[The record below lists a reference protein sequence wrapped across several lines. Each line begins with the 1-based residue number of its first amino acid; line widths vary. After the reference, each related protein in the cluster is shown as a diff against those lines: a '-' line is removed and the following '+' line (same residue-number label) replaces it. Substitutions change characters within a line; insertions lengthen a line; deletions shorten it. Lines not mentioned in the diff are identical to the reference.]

1 MSGRRAVP
9 LLALL
14 GCACAVWA
22 LAGIRRIDPSAETV
36 FAVGPLGSPPRAVSG
51 RWAVAPP
58 GALRLVRIP
67 RAAREHPL
75 PDAARARIRSRDGSL
90 FGFEGTISV
99 SVASGDEDRLR
110 AAVEAGARG
119 LDDLIVGAVR
129 EAGVAVDVPGSRLA
143 GVVPMRR
150 ELERRLAS
158 AIESRG
164 LVLDGLDVK
173 RRVYL
178 LDAEPDRRPVAA
190 ARVLVVGLDGADW
203 SILDPLL
210 EAGKMPNLRSLVDAG
225 VRAKLQSISPMISP
239 VVWTT
244 VATGLPPER
253 HGILD
258 FLTPAGRPGEGEP
271 VTSAERRVPAVWEI
285 LSARGIRCGVV
296 GWWATWPAEPLR
308 GYMISDRVAYQLFGF
323 HPDRA
328 RREGK
333 TWPAD
338 LYDALADRIVEPAA
352 VAWDEVVP
360 YLDGPRRREEE
371 FDETERALL
380 DDFRTLLASGR
391 TYLAMALEAR
401 KRFDPS
407 FEAVY
412 FEGTDTVGHLFMPYR
427 DPPLDGVDPK
437 RREAFRSIVDR
448 YYETVDG
455 YLGELL
461 RDRGP
466 EWTVLVVSDHGFA
479 TDEGRPRTTDSRI
492 GHGPAADWHRRF
504 GVLVLSGARVRA
516 GARMEEASVNDLA
529 PTLLALFGLSV
540 PHTWPGRV
548 LAEGLDAA
556 FLEEHPVL
564 FREDE
569 FSKELAPYGDVA
581 EALEDSDAGAL
592 REKLQSLG
600 YIAPTSE
607 KGESGAS
614 GENNRGVAF
623 LAAGRYDA
631 AEEAFRAALRRS
643 PGQPMVTVNL
653 ALALRFQ
660 GKTDE
665 AVALFERTLDSP
677 PARRT
682 AGLQLAQIAM
692 ERGDLAGAETI
703 LRSVLASE
711 PGAGEIRNSLGLVL
725 ERSGRS
731 DEAEAAYREAAR
743 LDPDAAEP
751 RNNLGNMARRA
762 GRPDEAERHFLDAIE
777 ADPFFLG
784 AYNNLALLYQDRGEI
799 SRAIELY
806 GRALEKAPEN
816 AVVLN
821 NLGSLYFATGDVVEA
836 RSLWE
841 EAVRLDTSYA
851 SPRNNLAGIALT
863 EGRDDDAEALL
874 REALEIDPSYGDARI
889 NLALAA
895 QGRGEIARAREELRR
910 ALEDPRAEA
919 TAAVTLA
926 ALELAEGNDLAAV
939 NLAERAVTLRPSDAD
954 AWTLLGEAYRRLG
967 RPRDARRAWSK
978 ALELR
983 PSNEALRAALE
994 QLP

>member
-9 LLALL
+9 LLLL
-14 GCACAVWA
+14 GSACLAWT
-22 LAGIRRIDPSAETV
+22 LAGVRRVDPATETV
-36 FAVGPLGSPPRAVSG
+36 FAVGLPVSSPREISG
-51 RWAVAPP
+51 HWTLAPP
-58 GALRLVRIP
+58 GALRLVRFP
-67 RAAREHPL
+67 HVAREHPL
-75 PDAARARIRSRDGSL
+75 PDASRARIRSRDGSL

-99 SVASGDEDRLR
+99 SLAPGQTARLG
-110 AAVEAGARG
+110 AAVAAGVRG
-119 LDDLIVGAVR
+119 LDDLIVQAVR
-129 EAGVAVDVPGSRLA
+129 EAGSAADVPGSRFA

-150 ELERRLAS
+150 EFEARLRS
-158 AIESRG
+158 AIEARG
-164 LVLDGLDVK
+164 FVLDGLDVR
-173 RRVYL
+173 RRVFL
-178 LDAEPDRRPVAA
+178 VDPDPDRRPVTD

-210 EAGKMPNLRSLVDAG
+210 EAGRMPHLRSLIDTG

-258 FLTPAGRPGEGEP
+258 FLAPAGRPGEGQP
-271 VTSAERRVPAVWEI
+271 VTSAERRVPAIWEI
-285 LSARGIRCGVV
+285 LSARGVVCGVV

-308 GYMISDRVAYQLFGF
+308 GYMITDRVAYQLFGF
-323 HPDRA
+323 RPDRT
-328 RREGK
+328 RSEGK

-338 LYDALADRIVEPAA
+338 LYDALVDRIVEPAA
-352 VAWDEVVP
+352 VKWEEVAP
-360 YLDGPRRREEE
+360 YLDGPRRREDE
-371 FDETERALL
+371 FDEAERALL

-391 TYLAMALEAR
+391 TYVAMAKEAR
-401 KRFDPS
+401 ERFDPR

-427 DPPLDGVDPK
+427 DPPLEGVDPK

-516 GARMEEASVNDLA
+516 GAKLDEASVHDIA
-529 PTLLALFGLSV
+529 PTLLALYGLSL
-540 PHTWPGRV
+540 PRTWPGRV
-548 LAEGLDAA
+548 LAEGLEPE
-556 FLEEHPVL
+556 FLERHPVL
-564 FREDE
+564 FRAEE
-569 FSKELAPYGDVA
+569 FAKDLAPYADVA
-581 EALEDSDAGAL
+581 EALEDSDSGAL

-607 KGESGAS
+607 QGTSGAS

-623 LAAGRYDA
+623 LAAGRYEEA
-631 AEEAFRAALRRS
+631 AEAFRAALRRS

-660 GKTDE
+660 GKIDE
-665 AVALFERTLDSP
+665 AVALFERALDSP

-692 ERGDLAGAETI
+692 ERGDVARAERI
-703 LRSVLASE
+703 LRSVLSSE
-711 PGAGEIRNSLGLVL
+711 PGAAEIRNSLGLVL
-725 ERSGRS
+725 ERSGRP

-762 GRPDEAERHFLDAIE
+762 GRTDEAERHFLDAID

-816 AVVLN
+816 PVVLN
-821 NLGSLYFATGDVVEA
+821 NLGSLYFATGDVAEA
-836 RSLWE
+836 RALWE
-841 EAVRLDTSYA
+841 EAARLDEKYA

-863 EGRDDDAEALL
+863 EGRVDDAEVLL
-874 REALEIDPSYGDARI
+874 REALEIDPQYGDARI

-895 QGRGEIARAREELRR
+895 QGRGEIERARRELRR

-919 TAAVTLA
+919 TAALSLA
-926 ALELAEGNDLAAV
+926 SLEFSQGNEPAAV
-939 NLAERAVTLRPSDAD
+939 RLAERAVTLRPGDAD
-954 AWTLLGEAYRRLG
+954 AWTLLGEGYRRLG
-967 RPRDARRAWSK
+967 RARDARRAWSK

-983 PSNEALRAALE
+983 PSDEALRTALDR
-994 QLP
+994 LP